1 MVSIQSLSLQSL
13 QHADEAAEHVIRHLR
28 SHGVIAYPT
37 ETVYGLGSAID
48 TVSLNNLEKSKQRSP
63 DKRYL
68 LVISNTEMLKDLH
81 VKIPMECEILVKA
94 FWPGAITI
102 VFPAAPEATQK
113 LDPRLI
119 SESGGIAVRQTAHK
133 PLRKLIDRIGSPI
146 TSTSLNSPISSEG
159 QEFEGVVHFL
169 SQAPNTESVMTLNGG
184 TLTPSQ
190 PSTIID
196 CSGKTPFVVREG
208 AVSLEQIRRFIP
220 LS

>member
-13 QHADEAAEHVIRHLR
+13 QQADEAAEHVIRHLS

-48 TVSLNNLEKSKQRSP
+48 TASLDNLEKTKQRSP

-81 VKIPMECEILVKA
+81 VEIPMECEILVKA

-102 VFPAAPEATQK
+102 VFPAAPEATKK

-119 SESGGIAVRQTAHK
+119 SDSGGIAVRQTAHK
-133 PLRKLIDRIGSPI
+133 PLRKLIDRIGIPI
-146 TSTSLNSPISSEG
+146 TSTSLNSPIGSEG
-159 QEFEGVVHFL
+159 QEFGEVVRFI
-169 SQAPNTESVMTLNGG
+169 SQTSNTESIMTLNGG
-184 TLTPSQ
+184 TLASSA

-196 CSGKTPFVVREG
+196 CSGRAPTVVREG
-208 AVSLEQIRRFIP
+208 AVSLEQIRRVIP
-220 LS
+220 LA